1 MSTRLR
7 LLTDCRTAFGADL
20 PLPTAVLLDR
30 LKADPEAPWPDYGPN
45 GLTAMKLGTILR
57 VYEIRSGNIRFLDG
71 TQAKGYQRADF
82 TDAWARYSR
91 TPRTLAEK
99 HIIQGLG
106 ARKLRD
112 MSAEDVDKW
121 LAE

>member
-1 MSTRLR
+1 MIILRASIAEHEPRQQVAWQHFRKSAPESVSSATLADHHAVAGCRRAAPPPGAAEGRLR
-7 LLTDCRTAFGADL
+7 ADL
-20 PLPTAVLLDR
+20 TTLESV
-30 LKADPEAPWPDYGPN
+30 
-45 GLTAMKLGTILR
+45 
-57 VYEIRSGNIRFLDG
+57 
-71 TQAKGYQRADF
+71 

-91 TPRTLAEK
+91 TTRTLAEK

-112 MSAEDVDKW
+112 LSAEDVDKW